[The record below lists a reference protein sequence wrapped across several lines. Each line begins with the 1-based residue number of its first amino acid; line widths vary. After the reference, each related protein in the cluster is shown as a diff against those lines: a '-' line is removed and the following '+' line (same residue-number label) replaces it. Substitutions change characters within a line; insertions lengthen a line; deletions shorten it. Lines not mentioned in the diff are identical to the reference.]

1 MKFALIG
8 LLLFAGLLMF
18 AMSRRRAAARA
29 ARADAIA
36 RSRVAARRP
45 AIPTVSN
52 NLKGVTASQTI
63 QPLRPRAAGDDDSTD
78 ER

>member
-8 LLLFAGLLMF
+8 LLLFAALLGF

-29 ARADAIA
+29 AQAEALA
-36 RSRVAARRP
+36 RSRNARRF
-45 AIPTVSN
+45 AVPTVSN

-63 QPLRPRAAGDDDSTD
+63 QPVRPRADDDQYVD
-78 ER
+78 DR